1 MRNFTSI
8 ILFLLCLHVEAQT
21 SPNFTIIT
29 TPASCSSCCDGTA
42 GIASL
47 NPNCLNFAV
56 AWFDANGFVSATSL
70 LNNCCAGTS
79 YSASVSSQCGSNDV
93 FICSISY
100 QFSTNIFNSFIAD
113 FSISPNPTNSII
125 NIVSEQMD
133 HLNSTIEIKDYLGQ
147 DVFISPFTSQI
158 DLHNFSAG
166 MYFLTIQD
174 KEKKLTIKI
183 IKQ

>member
-1 MRNFTSI
+1 
-8 ILFLLCLHVEAQT
+8 
-21 SPNFTIIT
+21 
-29 TPASCSSCCDGTA
+29 
-42 GIASL
+42 
-47 NPNCLNFAV
+47 
-56 AWFDANGFVSATSL
+56 
-70 LNNCCAGTS
+70 
-79 YSASVSSQCGSNDV
+79 
-93 FICSISY
+93 
-100 QFSTNIFNSFIAD
+100 
-113 FSISPNPTNSII
+113 
-125 NIVSEQMD
+125 MD